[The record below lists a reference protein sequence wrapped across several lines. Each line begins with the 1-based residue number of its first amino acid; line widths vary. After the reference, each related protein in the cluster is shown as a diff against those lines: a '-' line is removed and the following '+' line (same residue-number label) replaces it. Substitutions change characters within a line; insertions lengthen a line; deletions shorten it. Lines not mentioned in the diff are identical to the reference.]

1 MSMSHDQDQH
11 PETVQPIGLDPM
23 SDLQQ
28 VADAPK
34 NLEEANAEENRDHD
48 IEVVEYF
55 QATSLE

>member
-1 MSMSHDQDQH
+1 
-11 PETVQPIGLDPM
+11 M

-28 VADAPK
+28 AADAAK

-55 QATSLE
+55 QGDFPRVREL

>member
-1 MSMSHDQDQH
+1 
-11 PETVQPIGLDPM
+11 M

-28 VADAPK
+28 AADAAK
-34 NLEEANAEENRDHD
+34 NLEEANAEENRDYY